1 MCQFLFWHP
10 QPDTV
15 GFSDCEAFVRG
26 LFKFGM
32 DELDEFR
39 KGEVAGG
46 IGEGSE
52 PSSA

>member
-10 QPDTV
+10 QPNTA
-15 GFSDCEAFVRG
+15 GFSDCEVFVRG

-52 PSSA
+52 SSSA